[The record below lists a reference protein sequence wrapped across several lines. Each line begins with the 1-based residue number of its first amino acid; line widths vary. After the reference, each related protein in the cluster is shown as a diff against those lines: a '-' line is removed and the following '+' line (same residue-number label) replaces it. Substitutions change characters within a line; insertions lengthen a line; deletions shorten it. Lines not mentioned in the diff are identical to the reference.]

1 MSGNGEV
8 AGGRWQVEGRA
19 NTRRP
24 DVKHQVCI
32 RWPEPLSGAMA
43 GPGEA
48 QPLAPRYPL
57 LVGQESDTAE
67 TAGWQCWAV
76 SYDMSE
82 GVARTAELEGHT
94 GEAGESLKMRR
105 A

>member
-1 MSGNGEV
+1 MLNIRY
-8 AGGRWQVEGRA
+8 ALGGRTPCRELWLVQEK
-19 NTRRP
+19 P
-24 DVKHQVCI
+24 S
-32 RWPEPLSGAMA
+32 PLPQGTHHW
-43 GPGEA
+43 
-48 QPLAPRYPL
+48 L
-57 LVGQESDTAE
+57 GQESGTAE